1 LAVTKTPTLEDVIEM
16 HGRPGTTDNP
26 STHSPSADSNSVPN
40 PVDRG
45 PTTLGGWVRATAWG
59 ALAVAGSVAALL
71 LVAPGEIRG
80 AEPSP
85 CEQVRDQV
93 DCPVVQLIE
102 SHTVPTWVST
112 PGQVPFARSPSL

>member
-1 LAVTKTPTLEDVIEM
+1 M
-16 HGRPGTTDNP
+16 SGRPGTTDSP
-26 STHSPSADSNSVPN
+26 STDAPSTETPSTGSSSVGSNPA
-40 PVDRG
+40 DRG
-45 PTTLGGWVRATAWG
+45 STTLGGWVRATAWG

-71 LVAPGEIRG
+71 LVASGEIRG

-102 SHTVPTWVST
+102 SPTVPTWVST